1 MDNIE
6 EEKKIYTFLDVYK
19 IDNYFLKLSITNIN
33 ISQYIDTI
41 LNLLLTLNPTAYD
54 YNRRVYIHT
63 KQDYKK
69 N

>member
-19 IDNYFLKLSITNIN
+19 IDNYFLKLSITNVN

-41 LNLLLTLNPTAYD
+41 LNLLLTQSNS
-54 YNRRVYIHT
+54 I
-63 KQDYKK
+63 
-69 N
+69 